1 MANIVGAISIV
12 WEGVR
17 VELILVGSV
26 LLAVI
31 GAILIG
37 LT

>member
-17 VELILVGSV
+17 VKLLLVRLIP
-26 LLAVI
+26 LAVI
-31 GAILIG
+31 WAILIG

>member
-1 MANIVGAISIV
+1 MANIVGTISMI

-17 VELILVGSV
+17 VELILVGSIP
-26 LLAVI
+26 LAVI

>member
-17 VELILVGSV
+17 VELILVR
-26 LLAVI
+26 LIPLAVI
-31 GAILIG
+31 WAILIG

>member
-1 MANIVGAISIV
+1 MENIVGPISIV

-17 VELILVGSV
+17 VELILVGSIP
-26 LLAVI
+26 LAVI

>member
-17 VELILVGSV
+17 VELILEGSIP
-26 LLAVI
+26 LAVI